1 MAPSPQDIP
10 GSLKTA
16 EAALGRGDLQAALD
30 VVDELDRLTPIPEA
44 SHRLAAR
51 IAAAQDDPTEAI
63 RRLDLALESASVTT
77 VPDLVNR
84 AQFCHVAGRLEDA
97 LSTLDRIPVG
107 IDPRTAAVS
116 LFLRTR
122 CLARLGRIEEAR
134 ASIRDLIKVEGRSL
148 RTQWLIAE
156 VNASDGD
163 QAGAR
168 ERYQAILDDRRIPAR
183 IRTTAAFGLARAC
196 DRLED
201 SEAAFK
207 AATIGNAL
215 IGGSFDPAA
224 HRAETDRIIEWA
236 TPERMS
242 AITRASRIDHRPVF
256 VVGLPRTGT
265 SLLEQIIASHPRG
278 AGVGERRDPILGAQR
293 LSHRLDIP
301 FPECLERA
309 SKEDLDEIAGRH
321 SMMLDQSGFDA
332 DRIVNKVL
340 GLDRI
345 LPLLG
350 AAFPEGRVIVVSRD
364 PRDQITSCF
373 LHQLRGAGLE
383 WACRLE
389 DLVVARQ
396 EHDRL
401 IEHLVPIMPVPVHRV
416 AYEDLIAD
424 QEGTTA
430 ALLDFLGLE
439 PDEACL
445 SFHQQRRAVMTPSF
459 DQVDKP
465 ITDSAIGRWKAV
477 ESGLGT
483 VLEAF
488 PVG

>member
-1 MAPSPQDIP
+1 
-10 GSLKTA
+10 
-16 EAALGRGDLQAALD
+16 
-30 VVDELDRLTPIPEA
+30 
-44 SHRLAAR
+44 
-51 IAAAQDDPTEAI
+51 
-63 RRLDLALESASVTT
+63 
-77 VPDLVNR
+77 
-84 AQFCHVAGRLEDA
+84 
-97 LSTLDRIPVG
+97 
-107 IDPRTAAVS
+107 
-116 LFLRTR
+116 
-122 CLARLGRIEEAR
+122 
-134 ASIRDLIKVEGRSL
+134 
-148 RTQWLIAE
+148 
-156 VNASDGD
+156 
-163 QAGAR
+163 
-168 ERYQAILDDRRIPAR
+168 
-183 IRTTAAFGLARAC
+183 
-196 DRLED
+196 
-201 SEAAFK
+201 
-207 AATIGNAL
+207 
-215 IGGSFDPAA
+215 
-224 HRAETDRIIEWA
+224 
-236 TPERMS
+236 
-242 AITRASRIDHRPVF
+242 
-256 VVGLPRTGT
+256 
-265 SLLEQIIASHPRG
+265 
-278 AGVGERRDPILGAQR
+278 
-293 LSHRLDIP
+293 
-301 FPECLERA
+301 
-309 SKEDLDEIAGRH
+309 
-321 SMMLDQSGFDA
+321 MMLDQSGFDA

-373 LHQLRGAGLE
+373 LHQLPGAGLE